1 MKKLITTLVWGV
13 MLAGLSAAQK
23 QTGHTKA
30 AVVEF
35 SPGANAVGM
44 TAEAKRHLQ
53 ASVAFSLVESLRY
66 DIVDVRHTRQASQ
79 GILAAVND
87 ERSTAA
93 AVKVGKQLGVS
104 YVLTG
109 IVTEYA
115 AQGDGG
121 LGRVTIR
128 ARLVEVATGQVRYS
142 GEIAQKGTSAM
153 RTTGTAEMHA
163 KVLKPAIEKLAGA
176 LGAKL

>member
-1 MKKLITTLVWGV
+1 MKTLSTTLVLGV
-13 MLAGLSAAQK
+13 MLAGLAMAEK
-23 QTGHTKA
+23 QTGHAKA
-30 AVVEF
+30 AVIEF
-35 SPGANAVGM
+35 SPAAGAMGM

-53 ASVAFSLVESLRY
+53 ASIAFALEESMRF

-87 ERSTAA
+87 ERSTAT

-109 IVTEYA
+109 TVTEYTA
-115 AQGDGG
+115 KGEGG
-121 LGRVTIR
+121 FGQVVLR

-142 GEIAQKGTSAM
+142 GEIAQKGTSPM
-153 RTTGTAEMHA
+153 RTTGTDEMHT
-163 KVLKPAIEKLAGA
+163 KVLKPALERLAAA

>member
-1 MKKLITTLVWGV
+1 MKKLSTTLILMA
-13 MLAGLSAAQK
+13 MLAGTTAAQK

-30 AVVEF
+30 AVIEF
-35 SPGANAVGM
+35 SPGANAAGM

-53 ASVAFSLVESLRY
+53 ASIAFSLEESMKF

-79 GILAAVND
+79 SILEAVNND
-87 ERSTAA
+87 SSTAA
-93 AVKVGKQLGVS
+93 AVKVGKQLGVA

-109 IVTEYA
+109 TVPEYTA
-115 AQGDGG
+115 EGG
-121 LGRVTIR
+121 LGRATLR
-128 ARLVEVATGQVRYS
+128 ARLVEVATGKVRYS

-153 RTTGTAEMHA
+153 RTSGTDEMHT
-163 KVLKPAIEKLAGA
+163 KVLKPTLVKLAEA